1 MKKSTIILLVI
12 LGVIVIGAISL
23 FVTGKNSYNRFV
35 DGETGVD
42 GAWAQVEVQYQR
54 RMDLIPNLVATVRGY
69 AEHESSTF
77 ENVTRARAG
86 LSEAYND
93 ALADSA
99 ATPGDEAAFRRFNRS
114 QQRLNEALSIYVN
127 AVHEAYPT
135 LQANQNFM
143 DLQAQLEGTEN
154 RIAVARDRYTR
165 TVQEY
170 NRMVRSFPANI
181 FAGFFGF
188 GTKPQFEADARA
200 SQAPRVS
207 F

>member
-1 MKKSTIILLVI
+1 MKKSTIIILAVLAVLVI
-12 LGVIVIGAISL
+12 GVLSIFWAAKS
-23 FVTGKNSYNRFV
+23 NYNRFV
-35 DGETGVD
+35 EGETAVD

-93 ALADSA
+93 AA
-99 ATPGDEAAFRRFNRS
+99 AQGEASPSDEAAFQRFNRS

-135 LQANQNFM
+135 LVANQNFM

-154 RIAVARDRYTR
+154 RIAVARNRYTE
-165 TVQEY
+165 TVQQY
-170 NRMVRSFPANI
+170 NLMVRSFPANI

-188 GTKPQFEADARA
+188 GAKPQFEADARA
-200 SQAPRVS
+200 SQASQVS